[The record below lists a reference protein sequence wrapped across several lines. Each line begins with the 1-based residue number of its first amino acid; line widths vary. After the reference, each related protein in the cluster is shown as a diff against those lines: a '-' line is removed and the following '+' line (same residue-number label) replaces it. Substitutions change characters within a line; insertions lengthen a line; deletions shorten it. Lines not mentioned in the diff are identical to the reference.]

1 MLNLKLA
8 LRLNAASCILFA
20 ALLVTIPAAVAQFLA
35 SDQAPTWLLSLL
47 GWLLLANGALL
58 ISASMLATVP
68 KALVVFF
75 SLGDLAW
82 VLMTLALIITGVW
95 ISTAAGISVSLLIA
109 VWVAWLGWQQ
119 WKNNSQ
125 SAN

>member
-35 SDQAPTWLLSLL
+35 SDQAPAWLLSLL

-125 SAN
+125 SAY